1 MNGTFN
7 RTSGFKAGMEL
18 WANSPC
24 SRNQSSYNPLCLIE
38 LSPEEL
44 VSSVPRHW
52 LSGSGHRWL
61 ENDNFHYRQPPS
73 TVWAKGSPPNDF
85 PLVIGSTAHAAADT
99 LTDCQ
104 SIESQADRD
113 VQDLLKTSDPA
124 DVDMI
129 RNVST
134 DLSAKIAMVSDGQ
147 LTCPLWNL
155 ARKADRSFISGVY
168 FYLVSFTE
176 TVVCPS
182 GKRLR
187 LSGGLADISAILGR
201 YRARDAASSKFAHQ
215 VQDLFYQF
223 VIDGALPGKVR
234 ANKGL
239 YDLGHI
245 IQTRPNHPPC
255 SAWH

>member
-1 MNGTFN
+1 
-7 RTSGFKAGMEL
+7 MEL
-18 WANSPC
+18 WHNSPC
-24 SRNQSSYNPLCLIE
+24 NNQTYNPLCLIK
-38 LSPEEL
+38 LSPEDL
-44 VSSVPRHW
+44 VHSVPRHW
-52 LSGSGHRWL
+52 LSGSGHIWL

-99 LTDCQ
+99 LNDCKT
-104 SIESQADRD
+104 IESQIDEGVA
-113 VQDLLKTSDPA
+113 DLLKTSDPA
-124 DVDMI
+124 DVPMI
-129 RNVST
+129 RNASL
-134 DLSAKIAMVSDGQ
+134 DLSSKIAMLSDGQ

-168 FYLVSFTE
+168 FYLVSFEE
-176 TVVCPS
+176 TITCPN

-201 YRARDAASSKFAHQ
+201 YRAKDAASEKFAFQ

-223 VIDGALPGKVR
+223 VVDGALPGKVR
-234 ANKGL
+234 ASRGL
-239 YDLGHI
+239 YDLGQTI
-245 IQTRPNHPPC
+245 RTRPDHPPC